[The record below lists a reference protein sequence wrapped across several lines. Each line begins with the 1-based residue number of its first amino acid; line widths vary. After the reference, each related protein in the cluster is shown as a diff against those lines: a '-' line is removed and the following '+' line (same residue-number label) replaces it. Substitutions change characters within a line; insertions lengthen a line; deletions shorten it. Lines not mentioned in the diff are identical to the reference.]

1 MLLFL
6 ALNVLS
12 NFIQI
17 PFNPLMVSTMKMPC
31 PSSNS
36 MKIKTLIQSHIY
48 PHLWPIIRALTKAK
62 SMVKDLLK
70 KNKKSYN
77 KKNRHRRNM
86 LCSSI
91 RFHYNWCSSHVLP
104 MPEPAEDELES
115 SHMYYDSSWNSVI
128 PSEEDGGEEDDFE
141 PQLSSYLR
149 WLEEKH
155 AVNSAEELAVDE
167 IDRLADMFIANCHEK
182 FRLEKQES
190 YRRYQE
196 MLARSM

>member
-1 MLLFL
+1 
-6 ALNVLS
+6 
-12 NFIQI
+12 
-17 PFNPLMVSTMKMPC
+17 
-31 PSSNS
+31 
-36 MKIKTLIQSHIY
+36 
-48 PHLWPIIRALTKAK
+48 
-62 SMVKDLLK
+62 
-70 KNKKSYN
+70 
-77 KKNRHRRNM
+77 M

-104 MPEPAEDELES
+104 MPEPAEDGVES

-128 PSEEDGGEEDDFE
+128 PSEEGGGEEDDFE

-155 AVNSAEELAVDE
+155 AGNSAEELAVDE